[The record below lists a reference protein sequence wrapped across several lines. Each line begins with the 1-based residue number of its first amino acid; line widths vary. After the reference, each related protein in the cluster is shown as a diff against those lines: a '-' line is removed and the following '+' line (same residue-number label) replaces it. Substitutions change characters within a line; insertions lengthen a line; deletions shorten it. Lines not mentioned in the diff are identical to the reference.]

1 MKKTFLILA
10 FVSIATSVFAQDK
23 LSFFENH
30 ILGKDKDPSPFQL
43 SVDAYPFLFL
53 ASGGGGSLA
62 LEFDNWQIGAIGFS
76 VVPPDFIKN
85 TFFENADNVKVRRN
99 NAVELFANYYLC
111 IEPLFPGQFRCLKL
125 VGLSFYR
132 VTVLDFLSRPIP
144 VFFCPTNH
152 AF

>member
-1 MKKTFLILA
+1 VDTLVQQFRTGMMATHGDNRFKVMTYQYDLISGKVNQVHYQPGQPDQYYHRYA
-10 FVSIATSVFAQDK
+10 YDA
-23 LSFFENH
+23 ENRITDVYTTTNKALIGSDVLEEH
-30 ILGKDKDPSPFQL
+30 E
-43 SVDAYPFLFL
+43 AYY
-53 ASGGGGSLA
+53 AY
-62 LEFDNWQIGAIGFS
+62 N
-76 VVPPDFIKN
+76 
-85 TFFENADNVKVRRN
+85 
-99 NAVELFANYYLC
+99 C

>member
-1 MKKTFLILA
+1 MKRVF
-10 FVSIATSVFAQDK
+10 TSFAIEDER
-23 LSFFENH
+23 LR
-30 ILGKDKDPSPFQL
+30 D
-43 SVDAYPFLFL
+43 LF
-53 ASGGGGSLA
+53 
-62 LEFDNWQIGAIGFS
+62 IG
-76 VVPPDFIKN
+76 
-85 TFFENADNVKVRRN
+85 
-99 NAVELFANYYLC
+99 C